1 MATRYP
7 DMNLIHGS
15 IAFHNV
21 AELEAVPGLPGL
33 RLQRFPAD
41 LRDRLGFKSHTRGRF
56 WSHRVAG
63 CEIRFVTEGPFV
75 RVALSAM
82 ETDAVVIVYKGDC
95 ACSRHVLPA
104 GVVSSLFLED
114 PAWFSQ
120 VDPELTRGRRF
131 APTVWRLLFHQDAA
145 VCFHHLDAFGH
156 AVRPPTTGETP
167 AVTWL
172 AYGSSITHG
181 ASVFHPSNSYTQHAA
196 WLLGV
201 DVLNKGLPGSC
212 MCETEM
218 AAWLAAL
225 PGWDFATLELGVNLV
240 DWATP
245 EEFEPRARHL
255 IATVHGA
262 GRPTFVTD
270 IFPNRADWMLD
281 HNAIPAVRTPAFR
294 EIIQRLVAQ
303 AGHPNL
309 RFIEARGILQDPLTG
324 LNSDLLHPSDEGHIA
339 MGAALARQ
347 IARFIPGNG
356 P

>member
-1 MATRYP
+1 MS
-7 DMNLIHGS
+7 LIHDS

-21 AELEAVPGLPGL
+21 AELEAVSGLPGL

-56 WSHRVAG
+56 WSHHVAG

-75 RVALSAM
+75 RISLSGM

-95 ACSRHVLPA
+95 AHSRHVLPA
-104 GVVSSLFLED
+104 GVVTSLFLEE

-120 VDPELTRGRRF
+120 VDPALTRGRRF

-156 AVRPPTTGETP
+156 AVRPPADGETP
-167 AVTWL
+167 ARTWL
-172 AYGSSITHG
+172 AYGSSITYG

-196 WLLGV
+196 HLLGV

-212 MCETEM
+212 MCEPEM

-225 PGWDFATLELGVNLV
+225 PGWDFATLELGVNMV

-245 EEFEPRARHL
+245 EEFEQRARHL
-255 IATVHGA
+255 IATIHYA
-262 GRPTFVTD
+262 GPERPVFVTD

-281 HNAIPAVRTPAFR
+281 NNAIPAVRTPIFR
-294 EIIQRLVAQ
+294 EIVQHLVERLER
-303 AGHPNL
+303 PNV
-309 RFIEARGILQDPLTG
+309 RFIEGRDILEDPLSG
-324 LNSDLLHPSDEGHIA
+324 LNSDLLHSSDEGHIA
-339 MGAALARQ
+339 MGAA
-347 IARFIPGNG
+347 IARRIAHVIPSKLR
-356 P
+356 